1 MTHFRNCFRLA
12 LIAATLITAS
22 SAIAQNAQVA
32 VNAGEALQTQAIKP
46 ETDAIKLKPAIV
58 RSESL
63 DLSRVGVQTAQPT
76 PLSLADAVRRALEA
90 NNTIE
95 VTRGDVRF
103 QATVVEAQ
111 RGLFDPVFTAT
122 PTFTQNSTTGSAAT
136 HDFRVNSN
144 LRQLI
149 GPGGGDYT
157 AFFNNSRTENAFAQA
172 QVTSGSITSSS
183 SAIYSSGLGVNY
195 NQPLF
200 RNFGIDSRRQ
210 QLRIAKRRLEETDLD
225 FRNQAITTI
234 QQVQRSYWDLVF
246 ALRDQQNR
254 VANVNLARENLR
266 QVEAKI
272 EAGASAP
279 LERAQIATELAN
291 RESDLLLATQQVS
304 INENTL
310 KQLLLRDA
318 ISAEWE
324 QSFVPTDVPTVD
336 QTPINIDAVLKDA
349 IDNRYELQRL
359 KLERDVNQIDI
370 KFFKNQTKPQ
380 IDLNT
385 SFSLAGFS
393 RNGTNAGFTTNLF
406 TSPGD
411 LAFLNGIN
419 QVRSILNSPTNPL
432 LPIDN
437 PIITIPPSPS
447 FLFGG
452 FNQSLSNLFRS
463 DAPNFT
469 IGVTISFPFRNR
481 TAKANLAGAR
491 VTEEQLAA
499 RTRSEEQ
506 VVVVEVRNAAQAV
519 ETARQRVAVAI
530 TARENAEIQL
540 EGERKL
546 YEAGKSTTFLLF
558 QRENELTNAR
568 NAEISSQTDY
578 RKALAD
584 LQRATSTTFRDLNI
598 DIQSPVAIH

>member
-1 MTHFRNCFRLA
+1 MTHFRTCFPLA
-12 LIAATLITAS
+12 LIAAMLITAS
-22 SAIAQNAQVA
+22 SAVAQTAQVA
-32 VNAGEALQTQAIKP
+32 VNAGEVLKTQAIKP
-46 ETDAIKLKPAIV
+46 ETDAVKLKPAIV
-58 RSESL
+58 SSEPI
-63 DLSRVGVQTAQPT
+63 DLTRIGVQTGQPI
-76 PLSLADAVRRALEA
+76 PLSLTDAVRRALEA

-122 PTFTQNSTTGSAAT
+122 PTFSQSSTTGSAAT

-172 QVTSGSITSSS
+172 QVTSGSISSSS

-200 RNFGIDSRRQ
+200 RNFGIDPRRQ
-210 QLRIAKRRLEETDLD
+210 QLRIAKRRLEQTDLD
-225 FRNQAITTI
+225 FRNQAILTI

-310 KQLLLRDA
+310 KQLLLREA

-324 QSFVPTDVPTVD
+324 QSFVPTDQPTVD

-359 KLERDVNQIDI
+359 KLERDINQIDI
-370 KFFKNQTKPQ
+370 KYFKNQTKPQ

-406 TSPGD
+406 TTPGD
-411 LAFLNGIN
+411 LRFFNAIN
-419 QVRSILNSPTNPL
+419 QLNTLQGLPL
-432 LPIDN
+432 LINDQ
-437 PIITIPPSPS
+437 IVVPPSPP

-499 RTRSEEQ
+499 RTRSQEQ

-598 DIQSPVAIH
+598 DVQSPVATH